1 MFNKYENSRIGRIQT
16 SVYSSVHKIHDEIT
30 KSVGSLKC
38 NLKNLNLL
46 IKKGYLVEVTTPL
59 MRKNIASWENTR
71 LFFKEKE
78 IAQNFSWPI
87 VNEYYGTEKKS
98 CLNISG
104 QDLSYF
110 IEKNPDFLLKKE
122 CFKSDEY
129 ICEAGKAIFAISA
142 TGDVFPC
149 SQMPLSVGNITLKRK
164 IKEIVYGE
172 NMFKISS
179 LKWKDVL
186 AKKVFNFCPG
196 TNYTDS
202 GNVLTQPKHILDVIA
217 TFMK

>member
-1 MFNKYENSRIGRIQT
+1 
-16 SVYSSVHKIHDEIT
+16 
-30 KSVGSLKC
+30 
-38 NLKNLNLL
+38 
-46 IKKGYLVEVTTPL
+46 
-59 MRKNIASWENTR
+59 
-71 LFFKEKE
+71 
-78 IAQNFSWPI
+78 
-87 VNEYYGTEKKS
+87 
-98 CLNISG
+98 
-104 QDLSYF
+104 
-110 IEKNPDFLLKKE
+110 
-122 CFKSDEY
+122 
-129 ICEAGKAIFAISA
+129 
-142 TGDVFPC
+142 
-149 SQMPLSVGNITLKRK
+149 MPLSVGNITLKRK